1 MMPLPY
7 STYCVENIYKVIE
20 ETEEVLSET
29 HTRGNREQL
38 MIDAYR
44 EIAQLYRIDK
54 EVMKD
59 ERDSNS

>member
-20 ETEEVLSET
+20 ETEEALSET

-59 ERDSNS
+59 EQNG

>member
-1 MMPLPY
+1 MPLPY

-59 ERDSNS
+59 EKNSDS

>member
-59 ERDSNS
+59 EQNG

>member
-38 MIDAYR
+38 MIGAYR

-59 ERDSNS
+59 EKNSDS

>member
-20 ETEEVLSET
+20 ETEEALLET
-29 HTRGNREQL
+29 HARGNREQL

-59 ERDSNS
+59 EKNSDS